1 MFIYSLPPIFAF
13 TDLISPLEFVLFLL
27 LIFGAVFFAAP
38 QPDNLWIDRHQHNL
52 YTILQ
57 ACWLGQAPLWRSFW
71 PFFILVN
78 MVFFYI
84 DYRASNISFTIASWR
99 TVHLM
104 LFLPCVWWLISVWK
118 CSTNTRKKIW
128 CSCARSVT
136 IYFMIDYFLRLL
148 ISFEYPDLFFDC
160 KLLAIEFGDC
170 FTGAFQ

>member
-1 MFIYSLPPIFAF
+1 MFIYSLPPLFAY
-13 TDLISPLEFVLFLL
+13 TDLISPLELILFLA

-38 QPDNLWIDRHQHNL
+38 KPDNLWINPKHPNL
-52 YTILQ
+52 YLILQ
-57 ACWLGQAPLWRSFW
+57 ACWFGQSSLSRAFW

-78 MVFFYI
+78 LVFFYI
-84 DYRASNISFTIASWR
+84 DYRISNITFTIASWR

-104 LFLPCVWWLISVWK
+104 LFLPCVWWIISVWK

-148 ISFEYPDLFFDC
+148 ISFEYPGLFFDC

-170 FTGAFQ
+170 FTGGFQ